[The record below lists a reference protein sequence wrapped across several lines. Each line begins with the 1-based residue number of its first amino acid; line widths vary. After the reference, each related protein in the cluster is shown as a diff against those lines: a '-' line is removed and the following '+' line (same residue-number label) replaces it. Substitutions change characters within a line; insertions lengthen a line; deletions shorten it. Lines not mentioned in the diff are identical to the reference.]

1 MTRSIDEASV
11 QLDGGRYRY
20 LAPGG
25 NSVTYVEYKGKVYV
39 GDLLQSG
46 DIHDVRPAA
55 YNRIAADFISQE
67 QQRIGL
73 SQ

>member
-1 MTRSIDEASV
+1 M
-11 QLDGGRYRY
+11 
-20 LAPGG
+20 
-25 NSVTYVEYKGKVYV
+25 TYVEYNGKVYV

-67 QQRIGL
+67 PQRIGL